1 MFQEPATVSD
11 HQERVE
17 PFFGNFDECLDND
30 GGGEDVPPSGVCLD
44 VKLYRC
50 FLPDQSDKGSCCGR
64 SLKGSCCG
72 SLKGLKGDQNL
83 DGVG

>member
-11 HQERVE
+11 HQEREE

-30 GGGEDVPPSGVCLD
+30 GGGEDVPPSGVCLG

-50 FLPDQSDKGSCCGR
+50 FLPAQSDKGSGCG
-64 SLKGSCCG
+64 
-72 SLKGLKGDQNL
+72 
-83 DGVG
+83 